1 MNAYRYVSTLTA
13 FAALTALAVGAGC
26 SAIQLDGM
34 ATEIPPGPTNTDGGT
49 PDGGNYL
56 LDAGADG
63 ILAPSAA
70 SKLCEASGGKSVCS
84 PDVSKQSLLAPVCG
98 GDAGASSSDGGGYP
112 TVDGLACR
120 VVSIVLDP
128 NHPTTAPEC
137 AKAGTGEDG
146 AACTTGSD
154 CRAGFECV
162 GDPGRCRHYCCDS
175 TVCPTLDTMGKAYFC
190 DVQTETAASVTV
202 PVCQVVQPCDLLRDT
217 CAAGMTCAL
226 VDANDGVTSCVAT
239 GPAGVGQSCD
249 VTHCGANLSCLGL
262 AGSRT
267 CQELCDSTHLCPK
280 GLSCVAKWQS
290 LKQLGVGLCQ

>member
-1 MNAYRYVSTLTA
+1 MNAYRYVSA
-13 FAALTALAVGAGC
+13 FAALAALAVGAGC
-26 SAIQLDGM
+26 SAIQLDSL

-63 ILAPSAA
+63 ILTPSAA

-84 PDVSKQSLLAPVCG
+84 PDVSKPSLLAPVCG
-98 GDAGASSSDGGGYP
+98 GGGDAGASSGDAGNP
-112 TVDGLACR
+112 AIDGLACR
-120 VVSIVLDP
+120 VVLDTKTS
-128 NHPTTAPEC
+128 TTTPAC

-146 AACTTGSD
+146 AACTSGGD

-162 GDPGRCRHYCCDS
+162 GDPGRCRHYCCDA

-190 DVQTETAASVTV
+190 DVQSEAVAAVPV

-239 GPAGVGQSCD
+239 GPAAVGQSCD